1 VTETE
6 ERSGWY
12 ASGSAPFQRVANL
25 SDGIFAIALTLLV
38 LAIEIPNVAPGQ
50 LAGAMQDQVPQ
61 VIAFVISFA
70 LVAHYWWI
78 HHRFFARLT
87 AVEPGLIALNLLLLG
102 CVALVPY
109 PSGLLGQDPTA
120 RAAVLL
126 YLAVI
131 GALSIV
137 HVLLLV
143 RAHVTDVLDPA
154 IPHGGFRYAVTA
166 WGSGIVTVAVGMVL
180 AWWIPV
186 LGLVAL
192 LLTWPLEAL
201 VTRLSPTHLRG
212 TF

>member
-1 VTETE
+1 MSDVMQH
-6 ERSGWY
+6 SGWY

-38 LAIEIPNVAPGQ
+38 LAIEIPDVAPGQ
-50 LAGAMQDQVPQ
+50 LAAAMQDQVPQ

-70 LVAHYWWI
+70 LVANYWWI

-87 AVEPGLIALNLLLLG
+87 AVEPGMIALNLLLLG

-109 PSGLLGQDPTA
+109 PSALLGQDPTA
-120 RAAVLL
+120 RPAVLL

-131 GALSIV
+131 GALSVV

-154 IPHGGFRYAVTA
+154 IPHGGFRYAFAA
-166 WGSGIVTVAVGMVL
+166 WSSGIVIVATALLV
-180 AWWIPV
+180 AWWLPV
-186 LGLVAL
+186 LGLAIL

-201 VTRLSPTHLRG
+201 VTRLAPSAVRA